1 MLTKNYQLNIEKSDG
16 TTENISI
23 EIPLKAGT
31 YDVKY
36 TLGTGNAISAGTIVV
51 NETENTYNLN
61 ITLSNDEIKTVQ
73 IKTPVAL
80 TFANATWEQIDEIC
94 HLGESAAEDWFG
106 GFAQR
111 DVLLNNGT
119 TIKLGIAEYTGDEI
133 NYSDEVGYNR
143 GRLVVTLQELSVFS
157 YSEDGTSLGDY
168 VNDIFENQFPQ
179 DLKNVIKQVRVF
191 YTDGFSTQPHYDLF
205 KLVPCYGK
213 NFPPITNYI
222 TDKSYTY
229 QGVRFRYPPSAV
241 YAGDGEA
248 LVFDRGNFRNSLTG
262 NLQSRYGYLSSYH
275 VLLNENYAGG
285 ETRKISFYF
294 NI

>member
-1 MLTKNYQLNIEKSDG
+1 MNIEKSDG

-61 ITLSNDEIKTVQ
+61 ITLSNNEVKTVQ

-94 HLGESAAEDWFG
+94 HLSEDAAEDWFG
-106 GFAQR
+106 GFAVR
-111 DVLLNNGT
+111 DVVLNNGA
-119 TIKLGIAEYTGDEI
+119 TIKLGIANYTGDEI
-133 NYSDEVGYNR
+133 VNSTEVGYDR
-143 GRLVVTLQELSVFS
+143 GRLVVTLQELSGFS
-157 YSEDGTSLGDY
+157 YSEDGTSLGEY
-168 VNDIFENQFPQ
+168 VNNIFENQFPQ
-179 DLKNVIKQVRVF
+179 DLKNVIKEVRVF
-191 YTDGFSTQPHYDLF
+191 YSHDNTTHLGYDVY

-213 NFPPITNYI
+213 NFPMITNYI
-222 TDKSYTY
+222 TDKSREY
-229 QGVRFRYPPSAV
+229 QGTQFRYPPSAV
-241 YAGDGEA
+241 YGGNGEA
-248 LVFDRGNFRNSLTG
+248 LVLDRGNFRNSLSG
-262 NLQSRYGYLSSYH
+262 NLQSRYGYLSGYH